1 MAERQELTWLAQ
13 VAVLHAEGMRMWGV
27 RELPHRSGAAQQ
39 SKIQAMR
46 RLEREVIAC
55 TRCPLFRT
63 RTHHVLGE
71 GNLDAS
77 LVFVGEAPGRD
88 EDLQGRPFIGR
99 AGLLLTKMIEAMGL
113 TRGAVYICNVLKDRP
128 PSNRTPLPEEMD
140 ACLPFLERQLA
151 LIQPRVICTLGS
163 VAVKALLGPHMAITH
178 IRGQQQVYRGI
189 PLMPTYHPAYLLRN
203 PSAKRL
209 VWQDLKKV
217 MQLLEHPARVAK

>member
-1 MAERQELTWLAQ
+1 MGERQELARLAR
-13 VAVLHAEGMRMWGV
+13 AAAMHAAGLRLWGV
-27 RELPHRSGAAQQ
+27 RELPHRSTASGS
-39 SKIQAMR
+39 SKLQGMR

-71 GNLDAS
+71 GSLDAQ

-99 AGLLLTKMIEAMGL
+99 AGWLLTKMIEAMGL
-113 TRGAVYICNVLKDRP
+113 TRDEVYICNVLKDRP
-128 PSNRTPLPEEMD
+128 PSNRTPLPEEME

-163 VAVKALLGPHMAITH
+163 VAVKALLGPHLAITH
-178 IRGQQQVYRGI
+178 IRGQPQVYRGI
-189 PLMPTYHPAYLLRN
+189 PLIPTYHPAYLLRN
-203 PSAKRL
+203 PSAKRV
-209 VWQDLKKV
+209 VWQDLKNV
-217 MQLLEHPARVAK
+217 MALLSVHS